1 MHRMQM
7 SGNQI
12 EENTTVRS
20 GNNIKL
26 LSGGAFNNF
35 YNDDDNNDSDD
46 VPTIIITDLP
56 APREDGLDKI

>member
-7 SGNQI
+7 SENRI
-12 EENTTVRS
+12 ESDTTVRS

-26 LSGGAFNNF
+26 LSGGAFNGF
-35 YNDDDNNDSDD
+35 YDDDNND
-46 VPTIIITDLP
+46 VPAIIVTDLP